1 MDKFYTCSTV
11 VDDILCKINEHIT
24 VTEKDLVVEPSAGN
38 GAFLNKMRYANI
50 VALDIQPEADNIQ
63 SGDFFEYEIPTNYDK
78 IHVIGNPPF
87 GRNGSVALKFVKH
100 SMKFAESVSFV
111 LPRSFMKD
119 SFLMRIPAGF
129 ELVHNEVLPR
139 DSFLKD
145 GMTYDVP
152 CVFQMWIKNPSYVAV
167 FEKAEPLGYKF
178 VKKDDQHDIAF
189 RRVGGRSGLVTTY
202 TEDCNVNCFYFIK
215 FERDFD
221 IDALQKISWDD
232 CRDNTAGPRS
242 ISKRELILK
251 FNEVVCSFT

>member
-1 MDKFYTCSTV
+1 MDKFYTCDKV
-11 VDDILCKINEHIT
+11 VSDILCKINKRIT
-24 VTEKDLVVEPSAGN
+24 ITDNDLVLEPSAGN
-38 GAFLNKMRYANI
+38 GAFLSEIRYANVI
-50 VALDIQPEADNIQ
+50 ALDIKPEADNIH
-63 SGDFFEYEIPTNYDK
+63 SGDFFEYNIPTDYDK

-87 GRNGSVALKFVKH
+87 GRNGSMALKFVKH

-119 SFLMRIPAGF
+119 SFLMRIPSGF

-145 GMTYDVP
+145 GVVYDVP
-152 CVFQMWIKNPSYVAV
+152 CIFQIWIKNPKHVIA
-167 FEKAEPLGYKF
+167 FEKAEPRGYRF
-178 VKKDDQHDIAF
+178 VRKEDLHDIAF
-189 RRVGGRSGLVTTY
+189 RRVGGRSGTITTS

-221 IDALQKISWDD
+221 IEVLQKISWDD

-251 FNEVVCSFT
+251 FNEVV

>member
-1 MDKFYTCSTV
+1 MDKFYTCDEV

-24 VTEKDLVVEPSAGN
+24 PTENDLVLEPSAGN
-38 GAFLNKMRYANI
+38 GAFLNKMKYVNI
-50 VALDIQPEADNIQ
+50 IALDIQPEADNIQ
-63 SGDFFEYEIPTNYDK
+63 SGDFFEYTIPTNYDK

-87 GRNGSVALKFVKH
+87 GRNGSLALKFMKH
-100 SMKFAESVSFV
+100 AMKFSESVSFV

-119 SFLMRIPAGF
+119 SFLMRIPSGF

-145 GMTYDVP
+145 GVVYNVP
-152 CVFQMWIKNPSYVAV
+152 CVFQIWIKNPSHIVA
-167 FEKAEPLGYKF
+167 FKNAEPRGYKF
-178 VKKDDQHDIAF
+178 VKKDEQHDIAF
-189 RRVGGRSGLVTTY
+189 RRVGGRSGMITSA
-202 TEDCNVNCFYFIK
+202 TESCNINCFYFIK

-221 IDALQKISWDD
+221 IEALQKISWDD

-251 FNEVVCSFT
+251 FNEVV